1 MKKFFFLAAVAL
13 MSTAMYAV
21 YTPATFENAQYQSA
35 GIWTTEEAPY
45 WYGWGISEENYWTSG
60 DYQFVTY
67 NDDAWGP
74 SYYYD
79 FVVSRDQSN
88 EYTDYQHAYRSASGG
103 AYEGDNFA
111 VWYYNYYGNSP
122 VEIVERYEVYGFYVN
137 NCAYTV
143 NSMCNVPG
151 EKFTATDY
159 LYLHCIAIVHD
170 EPTDTVTVVLAGE
183 GTYIDQWTYIDLSEL
198 GSVDGVNF
206 AMEGSVT
213 NSMGMVTPAYFCMD
227 NFGATMPQGYV
238 APERAAFD
246 ISTSVTN
253 TKAAVKATKV
263 VRNGQVVIIRD
274 NKAFNI
280 LGAEL

>member
-1 MKKFFFLAAVAL
+1 MMAVN
-13 MSTAMYAV
+13 M
-21 YTPATFENAQYQSA
+21 PATFENAEHQGD

-45 WYGWGISEENYWTSG
+45 WYGWGNSQENYWMSG

-79 FVVSRDQSN
+79 FVVSRDKSN
-88 EYTDYQHAYRSASGG
+88 EFTDYEHAYRSASGG
-103 AYEGDNFA
+103 AYEGENFA
-111 VWYYNYYGNSP
+111 VWYFNYYGNSP
-122 VEIVERYEVYGFYVN
+122 VQPWANDEVPGFFVN

-143 NSMCNVPG
+143 NSMCNVEG
-151 EKFTATDY
+151 EKFSATDY
-159 LYLHCIAIVHD
+159 LYLHCIGYA
-170 EPTDTVTVVLAGE
+170 EGKAKDTVTVVLAGE
-183 GTYIDQWTYIDLSEL
+183 GTYIDKWTYVNLLPL
-198 GSVDGVNF
+198 GYVDSINF

-213 NSMGMVTPAYFCMD
+213 NSMGMVTPAYFCID
-227 NFGATMPQGYV
+227 NFGDTMPEDYQEPARAEFP
-238 APERAAFD
+238 APTEK
-246 ISTSVTN
+246 VVN